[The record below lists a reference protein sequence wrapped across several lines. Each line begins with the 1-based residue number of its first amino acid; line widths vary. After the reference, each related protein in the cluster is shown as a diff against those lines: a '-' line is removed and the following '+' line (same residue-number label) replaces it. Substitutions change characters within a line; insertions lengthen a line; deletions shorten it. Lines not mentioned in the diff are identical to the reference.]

1 MTIVFCEHCQ
11 TKACLCI
18 LRIPDSKTIM
28 VNTGGRGVVN
38 PTSML
43 LSTSMMLSYLGEVV
57 AAKRLQNALQETIKE
72 GIAITPDMGGNA
84 GTMEMAETIAKKV
97 AV

>member
-1 MTIVFCEHCQ
+1 
-11 TKACLCI
+11 
-18 LRIPDSKTIM
+18 M

-57 AAKRLQNALQETIKE
+57 AAKRLENALQETIKE
-72 GIAITPDMGGNA
+72 GIAITPDMGGNS
-84 GTMEMAETIAKKV
+84 GTMEMAETIAKKL